1 VSNTFC
7 TDVSSPGYTTQIATI
22 FAQFVDHDFTLTLD
36 HGTVACCQKQTD
48 PTCINVIVPPND
60 TIRQNG
66 SCLEIIT
73 SIKFCEQLGKY
84 FLSIIELKVS
94 LGYLEPDVNTM
105 VKLGSVIDAFLHYL

>member
-1 VSNTFC
+1 MYCVHVQVSNTFC

-84 FLSIIELKVS
+84 YLNTAVLKVS
-94 LGYLEPDVNTM
+94 RDIWYPMPMKWSRWDR
-105 VKLGSVIDAFLHYL
+105 